1 MLCKDNMANLNYTF
15 MMCNT
20 KQIKI
25 FLVLKKF
32 YDKKKKAHIM
42 LNEQCNTM
50 HNSALTKL

>member
-32 YDKKKKAHIM
+32 YDKKKKAHNM
-42 LNEQCNTM
+42 LNELCNTM